1 MKPEVQNKR
10 GIKTIFYGT
19 SLVGKTSIILR
30 LVENRFYED
39 LSCTVGVSFLNL
51 KYNGKKYDIWDT
63 AGQERFY
70 SLSPMY
76 FKGSAIEIFVFDV
89 TDQNT
94 LFTLKIYEKYMQDIQ
109 DRKII
114 VVGNK
119 IDKLEGP
126 NELFRIDESI
136 KYKIGNMGMS
146 HRVFGYVYVSAKTG
160 DGMSELLKLIDT
172 YADTHVV
179 EELPPI
185 VTFPE
190 LNTLN
195 DNEIKDD
202 CSC

>member
-1 MKPEVQNKR
+1 MKPEVQYKR

-30 LVENRFYED
+30 LVENRFHDD

-76 FKGSAIEIFVFDV
+76 FKGAAIEIFVFDV

-94 LFTLKIYEKYMQDIQ
+94 LFTLKVYEKYMQDNQ

-136 KYKIGNMGMS
+136 KYKIGNMGMA

-172 YADTHVV
+172 YTDTHVP
-179 EELPPI
+179 EELPSV

-190 LNTLN
+190 LSTLN
-195 DNEIKDD
+195 NNEIKDD